1 MSVAEWSAE
10 QETEAEKYK
19 RQFLM
24 HRNLTCTVHEI
35 WQRHARVAAKED
47 ESKFGDCAKWE
58 KQWMKLNNCQ
68 VEWIGYKAAC
78 CGERGG
84 TIAVPIGCNH
94 RLCPLCAWNR
104 SRKARVRKF
113 ISQHK
118 EWIKGGVYSLETTYN
133 RSEKTWHVHCHVL
146 ADAASSLPA
155 KSEKVVLAGERV
167 YAFTALKLR
176 LEFDWL
182 RLTQKGW
189 GTFARKDAS
198 KERREGDTYQFEEWV
213 RLGRANKIKEW
224 HQGAWRVMPG
234 LTAAEVARRNA
245 WNAANRR
252 VLDVRPVS
260 DRDGAAREVLKYIT
274 KVTDFGD
281 LPDAVEQF
289 CDAVKGARL
298 IQTFGSWYGFNVDT
312 EFDTEHLDDWSK
324 LACACGLN
332 EWERV
337 GIFSGQDVKM
347 DSSGRWRLKASLNL
361 NCGGTVPRPTIRAL
375 DVHQD
380 QGSNREGRWMHMG

>member
-1 MSVAEWSAE
+1 MKVSETIASLVFQKRVPLSRAYRLGTRRRRARQGHAASEPGAARFAGGKAPSLDTQKQLATSDRNMTVSEWTKE

-19 RQFLM
+19 RQFLL
-24 HRNLTCTVHEI
+24 HRNLTSTVHRI
-35 WQRHARVAAKED
+35 WQGYGRQAKTD
-47 ESKFGDCAKWE
+47 ESMFGAAASWE

-68 VEWIGYKAAC
+68 AEWIGYKAAC

-84 TIAVPIGCNH
+84 TVAVPIGCNQ

-104 SRKARVRKF
+104 SRKARVRIKTMFDRLTHPVMLTVTVPNQGSVRKHTFTLFRQRVRKF

-118 EWIKGGVYSLETTYN
+118 EWIEGGVYSLETTYN

-182 RLTQKGW
+182 RRTQKGW
-189 GTFARKDAS
+189 GTFVRKDAS

-234 LTAAEVARRNA
+234 LTAAELKRRNE

-260 DRDGAAREVLKYIT
+260 DRDGAAR
-274 KVTDFGD
+274 
-281 LPDAVEQF
+281 
-289 CDAVKGARL
+289 
-298 IQTFGSWYGFNVDT
+298 
-312 EFDTEHLDDWSK
+312 
-324 LACACGLN
+324 
-332 EWERV
+332 
-337 GIFSGQDVKM
+337 
-347 DSSGRWRLKASLNL
+347 GRS
-361 NCGGTVPRPTIRAL
+361 
-375 DVHQD
+375 
-380 QGSNREGRWMHMG
+380 